1 MVVASG
7 CWVHNAGSDDNKR
20 EPTDLTT
27 NDKAE
32 GKMSAKGILICRD
45 NSHVFQERTLSLEQ
59 PVKIGRSVARAR
71 AANNNAIFDCKVLSR
86 NHALLWYSAGKF
98 YLQDTRSSNGTFVN
112 NQRLSATGLESTPR
126 EVCSGDIVQ
135 FGVDVMESTKKV
147 THGCIVAT
155 LKLYLPDG
163 KEAKASRSMS
173 VASPA
178 GDVSLEDLY
187 KLHQYVQEASRR
199 EKSLQG
205 KLAHLQN
212 LVESTRKATDQSW
225 KALIDEDRLLSRVKT
240 VESQLVACSK
250 NMTEEK
256 IRNELMKL
264 EEEKAQYQIVAKE
277 ALRKIHQ
284 EKLEVS
290 QKLVQLESRLN
301 ETEEE
306 CQSLHDV
313 SKHAQLEIQQLAA
326 KYTEAQRNLQFLEN
340 KLVEK
345 EESSSEIVKWA
356 MQEKKDLLKKV
367 EEQAKV
373 ERFLQARLRNCW
385 LEDPV
390 NIPKHITALRN
401 YMQTLVDMN
410 PKLVTE
416 TDVTSKDGVNPI
428 EAINGILNKLD
439 AMLAEH
445 ADSEVTDTNITNIE
459 QSQNQL
465 KSQDSEWSQMIIN
478 NTDDRSYDKNEL
490 DDTSNKRENSMDYNN
505 QSSFSPTERKRVQRD
520 YQSRRTL
527 VNGGTNLD
535 ESVES
540 DGGSEVTDETCSI
553 DSEDTWNSSVDE
565 KSVIETKNVEER
577 HQLEEGSPPARE
589 PGHKLEVRFASGTN
603 GKDLEEVHYDHSYR
617 PEEEFAD
624 VATSLVDDDSSD
636 SIESPNESIASP
648 GRDDRENEDVDLAEN
663 VELECED
670 EGEHLDGD
678 YVKTLK
684 PLSNAINQSSS
695 DTREYI
701 LRTLIASLESL
712 RGDDDLEAQQVVK
725 RELDELRD
733 WLVQESSENIVNKLK
748 ELYYRAKNED
758 QRIQEV
764 NEELVILK
772 EKYNVLAEEKT
783 ELLKEYKTLKAQ
795 CGDLLNTSYSVPIQY
810 VAPIAV
816 ALVWMLL
823 EKMF

>member
-7 CWVHNAGSDDNKR
+7 CWIHNANFNRNPSDSNNLISSINNGIAM
-20 EPTDLTT
+20 T
-27 NDKAE
+27 
-32 GKMSAKGILICRD
+32 AKGVLICRE
-45 NSHVFQERTLSLEQ
+45 NSHTFQERTLNLER

-71 AANNNAIFDCKVLSR
+71 SALNNAIFDCKVLSR

-98 YLQDTRSSNGTFVN
+98 YLQDTSSSNGTFVN
-112 NQRLSATGLESTPR
+112 NQRLSATGLESAPR

-135 FGVDVMESTKKV
+135 FGVDVMETTKKV

-178 GDVSLEDLY
+178 DDVSLEDLY
-187 KLHQYVQEASRR
+187 KLNQFVQEASKR
-199 EKSLQG
+199 EKALHG
-205 KLAHLQN
+205 KLAHLTK
-212 LVESTRKATDQSW
+212 LVENTRKATDESW
-225 KALIDEDRLLSRVKT
+225 KALIDEDRLLARVKT

-250 NMTEEK
+250 NLTDDT

-264 EEEKAQYQIVAKE
+264 EEEKAQYQIAAKE
-277 ALRKIHQ
+277 ALQKIHQ
-284 EKLEVS
+284 EKLEVT

-313 SKHAQLEIQQLAA
+313 SKHAQIELQELAA
-326 KYTEAQRNLQFLEN
+326 KYTEAQRNLQFMEN

-345 EESSSEIVKWA
+345 EEIVKWA
-356 MQEKKDLLKKV
+356 MQEKHDLLKKV
-367 EEQAKV
+367 EEQALV
-373 ERFLQARLRNCW
+373 ERYQSARLRNRW

-390 NIPKHITALRN
+390 NIPKHITAMRN

-410 PKLVTE
+410 PKLMAEEEDDTP
-416 TDVTSKDGVNPI
+416 KDAVNPI

-439 AMLAEH
+439 GMLVENDTEIA
-445 ADSEVTDTNITNIE
+445 DTNLSNSE
-459 QSQNQL
+459 LDQSQIKTQEI
-465 KSQDSEWSQMIIN
+465 DSNQMIITN
-478 NTDDRSYDKNEL
+478 SEEQPFDKNEL
-490 DDTSNKRENSMDYNN
+490 DDSPNKRENNSYIMRLYTLAN
-505 QSSFSPTERKRVQRD
+505 QQQRCNDVTRIEEQRSSA
-520 YQSRRTL
+520 RRTL

-535 ESVES
+535 DSVES
-540 DGGSEVTDETCSI
+540 DGTSESVDDVSSNASDDTFSISTDETG
-553 DSEDTWNSSVDE
+553 E
-565 KSVIETKNVEER
+565 KSVIEMNVREIKNNDEFLPVR
-577 HQLEEGSPPARE
+577 
-589 PGHKLEVRFASGTN
+589 EVRFAIGTN

-624 VATSLVDDDSSD
+624 VANATGDDDSSD
-636 SIESPNESIASP
+636 SIESPNNSWTVSNIV
-648 GRDDRENEDVDLAEN
+648 GNEDIEKGKA
-663 VELECED
+663 LEMDEEC
-670 EGEHLDGD
+670 EGEHLEGD
-678 YVKTLK
+678 YIKTLK
-684 PLSNAINQSSS
+684 PMSNSIDQSCSH
-695 DTREYI
+695 TRDYI
-701 LRTLIASLESL
+701 LRILINSLESL
-712 RGDDDLEAQQVVK
+712 RGEDDLEAQQVVK

-733 WLVQESSENIVNKLK
+733 WLIQESSENIVNKLK
-748 ELYYRAKNED
+748 ELYYRAKNEN

-772 EKYNVLAEEKT
+772 EKYNVLNEEKS